1 MQTQNE
7 PSQGAGRPSAG
18 AGRGTLVWG
27 LIGFLAG
34 GALGHNVW
42 AAVSGAGLGILLA
55 GWRRAE
61 KRTRELGEA
70 LARLDARLGG
80 LEVSA
85 ASQGPVPA
93 EPEETRP
100 VHAQPEP
107 TLVSV
112 DDASSAPPPAPA
124 ADAPPRPVVVEPA
137 AALSPITPSGPDPF
151 ERAVAFLRDLL
162 LSGNTVVRVGVLVLL
177 VGVSLLAKWAVD
189 HALFPI
195 EARLASASLIG
206 LALTVVGYRLREV
219 RPGFGTTLQGGGVAA
234 LYLVVFFALRI
245 FELVP
250 AGLAFA
256 LFVAIAVAGGALAA
270 LQRSQPLIFIGSL
283 GGFLAPILASTGQ
296 GNHVVLFSYYLVL
309 NLGIAALAWWHS
321 WRALNI
327 LAFVSTYGVA
337 TAWGVLRYRP
347 EHFATTEPFL
357 LAYLVLFT
365 GIALLF
371 AWRRPPRLT
380 GLVDGTLVFGT
391 PLVTLLAQA
400 RLVQDMDFGMAYSA
414 AGFGLFYA
422 GVASWL
428 WRTAPDTLRR
438 LCEAFIALAVGFGT
452 LAIPFALDD
461 GLTTTMAWSLEGAG
475 LYWVGTRQHR
485 RLPRLVGIALQVL
498 AAMAFVKGAG
508 AGGYHAR
515 SEEFL
520 VLANARFMACLALS
534 LAGFFIAREAHAAR
548 EHLERNEWWY
558 TQTLAG
564 WALLWWAGGSS
575 AEVDQFVRLDYQVA
589 SLLALIGASALALEY
604 AAHRLA
610 WLPGRLLAVAGLPA
624 TFSMIPLA
632 MQIDPN
638 LMAHGGFLAWPFGLA
653 VVYWILRRLEAC
665 EVEWTRWAYAPALW
679 LVSLVTGLS
688 LMGLADDALGLDGDW
703 PLAAFG
709 LGLAATLLAAH
720 HAVEHGLGAFGRL
733 ASLQLQ
739 VGMGPLAG
747 LGLLWTLYVN
757 LTAHGDAQPLPYA
770 PLLNPT
776 DVSLAVMALAVLLW
790 WNRLLQTHPE
800 IARDERRRFAGPL
813 LGGLAFVWL
822 NGLLVR
828 SVHQWTEVSFRADAL
843 WDSVALQVC
852 FSIAWTLVALGG
864 MLLSTQRCWRAGWI
878 TFATLLG
885 GVVVKLFVVDL
896 SQLST
901 GAKIGTFLVVGLL
914 LLVVGYLSPVPPSD
928 AAAGERGEC
937 GSAAEAP
944 PANPDG
950 RDPS

>member
-1 MQTQNE
+1 
-7 PSQGAGRPSAG
+7 
-18 AGRGTLVWG
+18 
-27 LIGFLAG
+27 
-34 GALGHNVW
+34 
-42 AAVSGAGLGILLA
+42 
-55 GWRRAE
+55 
-61 KRTRELGEA
+61 
-70 LARLDARLGG
+70 
-80 LEVSA
+80 
-85 ASQGPVPA
+85 
-93 EPEETRP
+93 
-100 VHAQPEP
+100 
-107 TLVSV
+107 
-112 DDASSAPPPAPA
+112 
-124 ADAPPRPVVVEPA
+124 
-137 AALSPITPSGPDPF
+137 
-151 ERAVAFLRDLL
+151 VAFLRNLL
-162 LSGNTVVRVGVLVLL
+162 LGGNTVVRVGVLVLL

-206 LALTVVGYRLREV
+206 LALTVVGYRLREL

-245 FELVP
+245 FELLP

-256 LFVAIAVAGGALAA
+256 LFVAIAVAGGALAV

-309 NLGIAALAWWHS
+309 NLGIAAVAWWHS
-321 WRALNI
+321 WRPLNL

-347 EHFATTEPFL
+347 EHFATAEPFL

-475 LYWVGTRQHR
+475 LYWMGTRQHR
-485 RLPRLVGIALQVL
+485 RLPRYVGIALQLL
-498 AAMAFVKGAG
+498 AAMAFIQG
-508 AGGYHAR
+508 AGGGGFHAR
-515 SEEFL
+515 SEEFML
-520 VLANARFMACLALS
+520 LANARFMACLALG
-534 LAGFFIAREAHAAR
+534 LAGFFIARESYAAR
-548 EHLERNEWWY
+548 KRMEKRGLKKSERWY
-558 TQTLAG
+558 TQALAG

-575 AEVDQFVRLDYQVA
+575 AEIDQFVQLDYQLA
-589 SLLALIGASALALEY
+589 SLLALIGASSLALEY
-604 AAHRLA
+604 AAHRLE
-610 WLPGRLLAVAGLPA
+610 WLPGRLLAVAALPA

-632 MQIDPN
+632 MQVDPN
-638 LMAHGGFLAWPFGLA
+638 LMAHGGFLVWPFSLA
-653 VVYWILRRLEAC
+653 AVYWILRRLEAC
-665 EVEWTRWAYAPALW
+665 EVEWTRWAYAPAFW

-688 LMGLADDALGLDGDW
+688 FMGLADDALGLHGDW

-709 LGLAATLLAAH
+709 LGLGAVLLVAH
-720 HAVEHGLGAFGRL
+720 RAVEHGLGAFGRH
-733 ASLQLQ
+733 ARLQLQ
-739 VGMGPLAG
+739 AGMGPVAG
-747 LGLLWTLYVN
+747 LGLLWTLHVN
-757 LTAHGDAQPLPYA
+757 LTAQGDAQPLPYL

-776 DVSLAVMALAVLLW
+776 DASLAVMALAVLLW
-790 WNRLLQTHPE
+790 WNHLLQSHPE
-800 IARDERRRFAGPL
+800 VALGRQQRFAQPL
-813 LGGLAFVWL
+813 FGSLAFVWL

-828 SVHQWTEVSFRADAL
+828 SVHQWTDVSFRADAL
-843 WDSVALQVC
+843 WDSVPLQVC
-852 FSIAWTLVALGG
+852 FSIVWTLVALGG
-864 MLLSTQRCWRAGWI
+864 MLLSTRHGWRAAWI

-885 GVVVKLFVVDL
+885 AVVLKLFIVDL

-914 LLVVGYLSPVPPSD
+914 LLVVGYLSPVPPGND
-928 AAAGERGEC
+928 AEEER
-937 GSAAEAP
+937 GSAADAP
-944 PANPDG
+944 AGNADG
-950 RDPS
+950 RNSP

>member
-1 MQTQNE
+1 MQTQDK
-7 PSQGAGRPSAG
+7 PRKGVGRADRG
-18 AGRGTLVWG
+18 HAEAGRGTLVWG
-27 LIGFLAG
+27 LIGLLAG
-34 GALGHNVW
+34 GALGQNLW

-55 GWRRAE
+55 AWRRAE
-61 KRTRELGEA
+61 KRAGKIGED
-70 LARLDARLGG
+70 LARLDARLRG
-80 LEVSA
+80 LEASA
-85 ASQGPVPA
+85 ASEGPAPLEQE
-93 EPEETRP
+93 EPLPVEARP
-100 VHAQPEP
+100 EAS
-107 TLVSV
+107 LISV
-112 DDASSAPPPAPA
+112 DDAPSVSTPAPA
-124 ADAPPRPVVVEPA
+124 AQAPPKPVEVAPA
-137 AALSPITPSGPDPF
+137 AMLPPVTPSGPDPF
-151 ERAVAFLRDLL
+151 DRAVAFLRDLL
-162 LSGNTVVRVGVLVLL
+162 LGGNTVVRVGVLVLL

-189 HALFPI
+189 QALFPI

-206 LALTVVGYRLREV
+206 LALTAVGYRLREV

-245 FELVP
+245 FELLP

-256 LFVAIAVAGGALAA
+256 LFVAIAVAGGALAV

-296 GNHVVLFSYYLVL
+296 GNHVVLFSYYLML
-309 NLGIAALAWWHS
+309 NLGIAAVAWWHS
-321 WRALNI
+321 WRPLNL

-475 LYWVGTRQHR
+475 LYWMGTRQHR
-485 RLPRLVGIALQVL
+485 RLPRYVGIALQLL
-498 AAMAFVKGAG
+498 AAMAFVTG
-508 AGGYHAR
+508 AGGGGFHAR
-515 SEEFL
+515 REEFML
-520 VLANARFMACLALS
+520 LANARFMACLALGF
-534 LAGFFIAREAHAAR
+534 AGLFIARESYAAR
-548 EHLERNEWWY
+548 ERMEKSEWWY
-558 TQTLAG
+558 TQALAG

-575 AEVDQFVRLDYQVA
+575 AEIDQFVELDYQLA

-604 AAHRLA
+604 AAHRLE
-610 WLPGRLLAVAGLPA
+610 WLPGRLLAVAALPT
-624 TFSMIPLA
+624 TFSMIPLV
-632 MQIDPN
+632 MQVDPN
-638 LMAHGGFLAWPFGLA
+638 LMAHGGFLAWPFSLA

-665 EVEWTRWAYAPALW
+665 EVEWTRWAYAPAFW

-688 LMGLADDALGLDGDW
+688 LMGLADDALGLHGDW

-709 LGLAATLLAAH
+709 LGL
-720 HAVEHGLGAFGRL
+720 
-733 ASLQLQ
+733 
-739 VGMGPLAG
+739 
-747 LGLLWTLYVN
+747 LWTLHVN
-757 LTAHGDAQPLPYA
+757 LTAHGDAQPLPYL

-790 WNRLLQTHPE
+790 WNHLLQSHPE
-800 IARDERRRFAGPL
+800 AALGEQQRFARPL
-813 LGGLAFVWL
+813 FGGLAFVWL

-828 SVHQWTEVSFRADAL
+828 SVHQWTDVSFHADAL
-843 WDSVALQVC
+843 WDSVPGHAALNTTRLAP
-852 FSIAWTLVALGG
+852 SLDHLRNPLGRRRAEALHRRPLPAEHGG
-864 MLLSTQRCWRAGWI
+864 QDRHLPGGGPAAVGGGLS
-878 TFATLLG
+878 
-885 GVVVKLFVVDL
+885 L
-896 SQLST
+896 SR
-901 GAKIGTFLVVGLL
+901 
-914 LLVVGYLSPVPPSD
+914 
-928 AAAGERGEC
+928 AAGRRCQRGARLRC
-937 GSAAEAP
+937 
-944 PANPDG
+944 
-950 RDPS
+950 